1 MVNNGAH
8 PLASVATV
16 TIPRLMTV
24 REVADVLRCSRSQVY
39 SLIYAGTIPTAKI
52 AGKTLC
58 RAVDVE
64 AYITSCLEVSGLSAS
79 EREPASA
86 QAKPSTSDVLLRH
99 RRNKR
104 LQVNPDP

>member
-1 MVNNGAH
+1 MASNGSPAN
-8 PLASVATV
+8 VCTV
-16 TIPRLMTV
+16 TVPRLLTV

-58 RAVDVE
+58 RAIDVE
-64 AYITSCLEVSGLSAS
+64 AYITSCLEASGLSTN
-79 EREPASA
+79 EGEASA
-86 QAKPSTSDVLLRH
+86 QAMPTTSDVLHRH

-104 LQVNPDP
+104 LHVNPDQ